1 MESTLFSYWRLT
13 YSKLEPTAPSTLIV
27 PPTVISLR
35 TRSRALRLTAAD
47 YLNRSPRS
55 ARKIINRGRPINK
68 NLMTN
73 RPLSPRFDID
83 PERSGE
89 NDLVS
94 FDFTRIDSRNK

>member
-1 MESTLFSYWRLT
+1 M
-13 YSKLEPTAPSTLIV
+13 
-27 PPTVISLR
+27 
-35 TRSRALRLTAAD
+35 
-47 YLNRSPRS
+47 
-55 ARKIINRGRPINK
+55 NRGRPINK

-94 FDFTRIDSRNK
+94 FTSTRLAFRQMLNKISC